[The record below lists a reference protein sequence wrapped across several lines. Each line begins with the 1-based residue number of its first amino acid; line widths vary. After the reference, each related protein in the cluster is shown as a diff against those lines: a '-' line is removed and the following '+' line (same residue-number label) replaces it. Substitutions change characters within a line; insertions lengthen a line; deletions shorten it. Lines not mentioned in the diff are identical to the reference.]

1 MKVKRECLWFQNC
14 SPEFK
19 AFPRAKETR
28 PSEVSSAKEQ
38 GTLAEK
44 WTSTPVYLEPRK
56 MLPWSVIHTRS
67 TINILFILSWSLKYL
82 AVIATE
88 LKKQNPLRN
97 KEEQRSKKEN
107 HPGKPL

>member
-1 MKVKRECLWFQNC
+1 MVSVLSLRRFRMQRKHAHQRFAVL
-14 SPEFK
+14 
-19 AFPRAKETR
+19 RAR
-28 PSEVSSAKEQ
+28 QPCIEVCI
-38 GTLAEK
+38 
-44 WTSTPVYLEPRK
+44 TPVYLEPLK
-56 MLPWSVIHTRS
+56 MLPWSGIHTRS

-88 LKKQNPLRN
+88 LKKQKPLWN